1 MMISVTANHITRG
14 IPGSQCFCPV
24 ALAIKDALGPDL
36 VNVEVKD
43 YGITIQTTYT
53 HYYQMSS
60 KVLHFVRRFDA
71 RLPVVSFEFE
81 LPL

>member
-1 MMISVTANHITRG
+1 MTISVTADHIMSG
-14 IPGSQCFCPV
+14 IPGSQCFCPI
-24 ALAIKDALGPDL
+24 ALAIKDAFGPVL
-36 VNVEVKD
+36 INVDVKD
-43 YGITIQTTYT
+43 YGITIQTTNT
-53 HYYQMSS
+53 HYYQMPS